1 MKPQMN
7 LKSLAAGFAARLITA
22 TICYLLTA
30 LVLTSAGYPMW

>member
-1 MKPQMN
+1 MKTN
-7 LKSLAAGFAARLITA
+7 IRALASGLAITFTTL

>member
-7 LKSLAAGFAARLITA
+7 LKSIAAGFVALLITL
-22 TICYLLTA
+22 TICYLLTG